1 LSDVRECAVRDA
13 EGLRL
18 YPQVAGKTLTLNQV
32 ESLLTTGRTAVI
44 KGFKSKAG
52 KAFDAP
58 LQLTAEGKV
67 AFVMKKR

>member
-1 LSDVRECAVRDA
+1 M
-13 EGLRL
+13 
-18 YPQVAGKTLTLNQV
+18 
-32 ESLLTTGRTAVI
+32 TTGRTAVI
-44 KGFKSKAG
+44 RGFKSKAG